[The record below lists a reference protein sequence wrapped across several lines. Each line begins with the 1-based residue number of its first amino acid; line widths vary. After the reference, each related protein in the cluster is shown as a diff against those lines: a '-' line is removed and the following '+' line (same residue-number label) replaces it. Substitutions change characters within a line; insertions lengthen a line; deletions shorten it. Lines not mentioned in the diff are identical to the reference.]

1 MRQRSQLARTLGRD
15 GQHLNYI
22 TISKSFNMKCLVL
35 ALLVVG
41 AASTALAQDGRPS
54 QAPPRPR
61 YAAALVAGASQF
73 DLSGTGTTP
82 VVGARVEA
90 EVTSWLIAEGALGVI
105 RPTEQFS
112 RPALF
117 TIPEAQLQVQWRAH
131 GVRPYL
137 GAGGGWVIASGG
149 STGTLS
155 GAGGVRVAVPK
166 TRIDARGEL
175 RVRGIG
181 ASFTASTAEWTLGAA
196 YRF

>member
-41 AASTALAQDGRPS
+41 AAAPALAQDGRPS
-54 QAPPRPR
+54 QAPARPR

-90 EVTSWLIAEGALGVI
+90 DCGGGARRHPPDRAVLASGAAHDPGGAAPGPVAGAW
-105 RPTEQFS
+105 RPTLP
-112 RPALF
+112 RR
-117 TIPEAQLQVQWRAH
+117 WR
-131 GVRPYL
+131 R
-137 GAGGGWVIASGG
+137 
-149 STGTLS
+149 
-155 GAGGVRVAVPK
+155 
-166 TRIDARGEL
+166 
-175 RVRGIG
+175 
-181 ASFTASTAEWTLGAA
+181 
-196 YRF
+196 